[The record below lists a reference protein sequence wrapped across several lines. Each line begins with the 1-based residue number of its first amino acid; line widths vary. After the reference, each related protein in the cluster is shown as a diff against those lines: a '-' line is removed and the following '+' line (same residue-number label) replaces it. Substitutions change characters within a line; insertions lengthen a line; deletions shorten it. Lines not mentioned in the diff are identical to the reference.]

1 MNLYFTCL
9 NPLRIDEEGSIMGL
23 GFEFNEDQ
31 LAIQKMVRK
40 FVDNEIVPVR
50 AHYDESE
57 EFPWEVIRK
66 MQELGLNCLIAPE
79 KYNGTYFDT
88 ATIAIIAEEL
98 CRGCTGIALSV
109 LAHNLAAEPV
119 LIAGNEEQQ
128 DWWFTRACEE
138 GKIQAFCLTEP
149 GAGSDVSGIST
160 TARKDGDYYILNG
173 SKCFITNA
181 AYADQYT
188 VCATLDKSKKHK
200 SMAFFI
206 VDREL
211 DGIIIGKKERKMGIR
226 ASNTAEVVFDN
237 VKVHKKWMLGNE
249 GDGFKIAMKTLD
261 ASRPMVGALAV
272 GIAQGAYEFA
282 LDYAK
287 QRTQF
292 GVPIAA
298 FQGIQF
304 MLADMAMKIEASR
317 LLVQKACWLL
327 EQGMPS
333 SLLSSFAKCFAA
345 DVCMEVTTNAVQIL
359 GGYGYTRD
367 YPVEKMMRDAK
378 IMQIF
383 EGTAQ
388 VQRLVIAGS
397 ILK

>member
-1 MNLYFTCL
+1 MEF
-9 NPLRIDEEGSIMGL
+9 
-23 GFEFNEDQ
+23 GFSYNEDQ
-31 LAIQKMVRK
+31 LAMQKMIRK

-50 AHYDESE
+50 ADCDERE
-57 EFPWEVIRK
+57 EYPWEVIRK
-66 MQELGLNCLIAPE
+66 MQDLGLNCLIAPE
-79 KYNGTYFDT
+79 KYNGLHFD
-88 ATIAIIAEEL
+88 AVTIGLIAEEL
-98 CRGCTGIALSV
+98 CRGCTGIALAV

-128 DWWFTRACEE
+128 DWWFTRACQE
-138 GKIQAFCLTEP
+138 GKMQAFCLTEP

-160 TARKDGDYYILNG
+160 TAKKDGDYYILNG
-173 SKCFITNA
+173 SKCFITNG

-188 VCATLDKSKKHK
+188 VCASLDKSKKYK
-200 SMAFFI
+200 GMAFFI

-211 DGIIIGKKERKMGIR
+211 EGIIIGKKERKMGIR
-226 ASNTAEVVFDN
+226 SSNTVEVVFDN
-237 VKVHKKWMLGNE
+237 VRVHKKWLLGNE
-249 GDGFKIAMKTLD
+249 GDGFKIAMQTLD

-282 LDYAK
+282 RDYAK
-287 QRTQF
+287 QRVQF
-292 GVPIAA
+292 GVPISA
-298 FQGIQF
+298 FQAIQF
-304 MLADMAMKIEASR
+304 MLADMAMKIEAAR
-317 LLVQKACWLL
+317 LLVQKGCWLL

-333 SLLSSFAKCFAA
+333 SQVSSFAKCFAA

-388 VQRLVIAGS
+388 VQRLVIANN
-397 ILK
+397 ILKE